1 MFIHITSFKACIN
14 RRIKKMA
21 AALKDNR
28 VVYTSF
34 KHGSF
39 EGERNGRYFTDFT
52 IGDLKISAR
61 DSGTADRGLLDY
73 R

>member
-1 MFIHITSFKACIN
+1 MFIHITSFKACIS
-14 RRIKKMA
+14 RCIKKMA
-21 AALKDNR
+21 AALKDNG

-34 KHGSF
+34 KHGSLKVN
-39 EGERNGRYFTDFT
+39 ETAGIYRFT